1 MTIKMRLDTQ
11 SLRDLLEAN
20 PDLEIEIGKEVIN
33 NIKDDLIKRGID
45 NKIDEQLKGLMVNTG
60 TSWNPKW
67 VAKDPRIKEAIEVV
81 IRSTAH
87 EKLGEAIDRL
97 VSERVNSLIMAER
110 TRLALE
116 IKANVA
122 AAITPEIAREVLLA
136 VLNK

>member
-33 NIKDDLIKRGID
+33 NIKDDFIKRGID
-45 NKIDEQLKGLMVNTG
+45 AKIDEQLKTLMVNTG

-81 IRSTAH
+81 LRTTAH
-87 EKLGEAIDRL
+87 ATLADSIDRL
-97 VSERVNSLIMAER
+97 VAERVNSLLIAER